1 MVNFYFLNYFI
12 FMRIFLFLIILFFS
26 CIQTAMSAEIQQIN
40 IVHINKIIERE
51 PTIYSI
57 NPEIVDNGILGSKMA
72 IKDNNTTGQFTN
84 QNFKLIEKKIKPK
97 ESAKEIF
104 ENFRKNKYKFFILNV
119 SKDDFIEIQSSD
131 LIEDSIVINASLKDN
146 NLRNQNCN
154 KNVLHTAPSYKMLS
168 DALIQFLKRK
178 NWTKLLLISGV
189 NERDKQFAESV
200 KVSSK
205 RFGLKI
211 TNEKIWDFS
220 HDFRRT
226 ADLEIVKFTQGEKYQ
241 VLVLADEGNTFGD
254 SGNSFGDYIPYR
266 TWKPTVVVGGEVL
279 KPTSWHFAHEQW
291 GGNQMQS
298 RFLKQSKRLMT
309 NIDFNSWVGVRTLGE
324 AITRTKSLDPKILL
338 EKIMSEEFNLA
349 AYKGKPVSYRNW
361 NGQLRQPILLVTP
374 RALVSVSP
382 QPGFVHPRTELDTLG
397 IDETDSKCKLN

>member
-1 MVNFYFLNYFI
+1 MKKF
-12 FMRIFLFLIILFFS
+12 FLIFFLFFS
-26 CIQTAMSAEIQQIN
+26 FVFPLQSEDTQQIK
-40 IVHINKIIERE
+40 IVHLNRIIERA

-57 NPEIVDNGILGSKMA
+57 NPEIMNNGILGSRMG
-72 IKDNNTTGQFTN
+72 IKDNNTTGKFTN
-84 QNFKLIEKKIKPK
+84 QNFELIEKNIMPK

-104 ENFRKNKYKFFILNV
+104 EEFRRNKYIFFILNV
-119 SKDDFIEIQSSD
+119 SKDDFIKIQSSD
-131 LIEDSIVINASLKDN
+131 FTEGSILINTSLKDN
-146 NLRNQNCN
+146 DIRNENCN
-154 KNVLHTAPSYKMLS
+154 KNILHTAPSYRMVA
-168 DALIQFLKRK
+168 DALIQFLKKK

-189 NERDKQFAESV
+189 NERDKQFADSV
-200 KVSSK
+200 KISAK

-226 ADLEIVKFTQGEKYQ
+226 ADLEVVKFTQGEKYE

-266 TWKPTVVVGGEVL
+266 TWKPTIVVGGEIL

-298 RFLKQSKRLMT
+298 RFLKDSKRLMT
-309 NIDFNSWVGVRTLGE
+309 NIDFNSWVGIRTLGE
-324 AITRTKSLDPKILL
+324 AITRSKSLDPKIVLD
-338 EKIMSEEFNLA
+338 KIMDEKFNLA
-349 AYKGKPVSYRNW
+349 AYKGKPVSFRKW

-382 QPGFVHPRTELDTLG
+382 QKGFVHPKTELDTLG
-397 IDETDSKCKLN
+397 IDQPDTKCKFN

>member
-1 MVNFYFLNYFI
+1 MKNIFYIIFFYFLFI
-12 FMRIFLFLIILFFS
+12 FSIG
-26 CIQTAMSAEIQQIN
+26 AAEIQQIK
-40 IVHINKIIERE
+40 IVHLNKVIERE

-57 NPEIVDNGILGSKMA
+57 NPEIANNGILGSRMG
-72 IKDNNTTGQFTN
+72 IKDNNTTGKFTN
-84 QNFKLIEKKIKPK
+84 QNFELIEQNINPN

-104 ENFRKNKYKFFILNV
+104 EKFRKDKYKFFILNV
-119 SKDDFIEIQSSD
+119 FKDDFNEILSSD
-131 LIEDSIVINASLKDN
+131 LLEDALLINTSLKDN
-146 NLRNQNCN
+146 DLRNEKCN
-154 KNVLHTAPSYKMLS
+154 KQILHTAPSYRMLS
-168 DALIQFLKRK
+168 DALIQFLKKK

-189 NERDKQFAESV
+189 NERDKQFADSI

-211 TNEKIWDFS
+211 INEKVWDFN

-226 ADLEIVKFTQGEKYQ
+226 ADLEVVKFTQGEKYE

-266 TWKPTVVVGGEVL
+266 TWKPTIVVGGEVL

-298 RFLKQSKRLMT
+298 RFLKDSKRLMT
-309 NIDFNSWVGVRTLGE
+309 DIDFNSWVAVRAIGE
-324 AITRTKSLDPKILL
+324 AITRTKSLDSKIVLD
-338 EKIMSEEFNLA
+338 KIMDEKFNLA
-349 AYKGKPVSYRNW
+349 AYKGKPVSFRKW

-382 QPGFVHPRTELDTLG
+382 QTGFVHPKTELDTLG
-397 IDETDSKCKLN
+397 IDQPDTKCRFN

>member
-1 MVNFYFLNYFI
+1 MKNIFYIIFFYFLFI
-12 FMRIFLFLIILFFS
+12 FSII
-26 CIQTAMSAEIQQIN
+26 AAEIQQIK
-40 IVHINKIIERE
+40 IVHLNRIIERE

-57 NPEIVDNGILGSKMA
+57 NPEIINNGILGSRMG
-72 IKDNNTTGQFTN
+72 IKDNNTTGKFTN
-84 QNFKLIEKKIKPK
+84 QNFELIEQNIMPN

-104 ENFRKNKYKFFILNV
+104 EKFRKDKYKFFILNV
-119 SKDDFIEIQSSD
+119 SKDDFNKILSSD
-131 LIEDSIVINASLKDN
+131 LLEDALLINTSLKDN
-146 NLRNQNCN
+146 DLRNEKCN
-154 KNVLHTAPSYKMLS
+154 KQILHTAPSYRMLS
-168 DALIQFLKRK
+168 DALTQFLKKK
-178 NWTKLLLISGV
+178 NWVKLLLISGV
-189 NERDKQFAESV
+189 NERDKQFADSI

-211 TNEKIWDFS
+211 INEKIWDFN
-220 HDFRRT
+220 HDFRRS
-226 ADLEIVKFTQGEKYQ
+226 ADLEVVKFTQGEKYE

-266 TWKPTVVVGGEVL
+266 TWKPTIVVGGEVL

-298 RFLKQSKRLMT
+298 RFLKQAKRLMT

-338 EKIMSEEFNLA
+338 EKIMDEEFNLA

>member
-1 MVNFYFLNYFI
+1 MK
-12 FMRIFLFLIILFFS
+12 IFLYIFLILISFTQKL
-26 CIQTAMSAEIQQIN
+26 ISADIQQIQ
-40 IVHINKIIERE
+40 IVHLNRVIERE

-57 NPEIVDNGILGSKMA
+57 NPEVIDNGILGSKMG
-72 IKDNNTTGQFTN
+72 IKDNNTTGKFTN
-84 QNFKLIEKKIKPK
+84 QNFELIEKKITKK
-97 ESAKEIF
+97 ESAKQVF
-104 ENFRKNKYKFFILNV
+104 EEFRKEKYKFFILNV
-119 SKDDFIEIQSSD
+119 SKDDFAEIQSSD

-154 KNVLHTAPSYKMLS
+154 KNILHTAPSYKMVS
-168 DALIQFLKRK
+168 DALIQFLKKK

-189 NERDKQFAESV
+189 NERDKQFADSI
-200 KVSSK
+200 KLSSD

-211 TNEKIWDFS
+211 TNEKIWDMT

-226 ADLEIVKFTQGEKYQ
+226 ADLEILKFTQGEKYQ

-266 TWKPTVVVGGEVL
+266 TWKPSVVVGGEVL
-279 KPTSWHFAHEQW
+279 KPTSWHFSHEQW

-298 RFLKQSKRLMT
+298 RFLKEYKRLMT
-309 NIDFNSWVGVRTLGE
+309 NIDFNSWVGIRTLGE
-324 AITRTKSLDPKILL
+324 AIIRTKSLDVKILL
-338 EKIMSEEFNLA
+338 EKIMDKEFNLA
-349 AYKGKPVSYRNW
+349 AYKGKPLSYRNW

-397 IDETDSKCKLN
+397 IDEPDSKCKLN

>member
-1 MVNFYFLNYFI
+1 MKNIFYIIFFYFLFI
-12 FMRIFLFLIILFFS
+12 FSIF
-26 CIQTAMSAEIQQIN
+26 AAEIQQIK
-40 IVHINKIIERE
+40 IVHLNKIIERE

-57 NPEIVDNGILGSKMA
+57 NPEIINNGILGSRMG
-72 IKDNNTTGQFTN
+72 IKDNNTTGKFTN
-84 QNFKLIEKKIKPK
+84 QNFELIEQNINPN

-104 ENFRKNKYKFFILNV
+104 EKFRKDKYKFFILNV
-119 SKDDFIEIQSSD
+119 SKDDFNEILSSD
-131 LIEDSIVINASLKDN
+131 LLEDALLINTSLKDN
-146 NLRNQNCN
+146 DLRNEKCN
-154 KNVLHTAPSYKMLS
+154 KQILHTAPSYRMLS
-168 DALIQFLKRK
+168 DALIQFLKKK

-189 NERDKQFAESV
+189 NERDKQFADSI

-211 TNEKIWDFS
+211 INEKVWDFN

-226 ADLEIVKFTQGEKYQ
+226 ADLEVVKFTQGEKYE

-266 TWKPTVVVGGEVL
+266 TWKPTIVVGGEVL

-298 RFLKQSKRLMT
+298 RFLKDSKRLMT
-309 NIDFNSWVGVRTLGE
+309 DIDFNSWLGVRAIGE
-324 AITRTKSLDPKILL
+324 AITRSKSLDPKVVLD
-338 EKIMSEEFNLA
+338 KIMDEKFNLA
-349 AYKGKPVSYRNW
+349 AYKGKPVSFRKW

-382 QPGFVHPRTELDTLG
+382 QIGFVHPKTELDTLG
-397 IDETDSKCKLN
+397 IDQPDTKCRFN

>member
-1 MVNFYFLNYFI
+1 MR
-12 FMRIFLFLIILFFS
+12 RIFYILLLFSFFVS
-26 CIQTAMSAEIQQIN
+26 NAISENVQQIK
-40 IVHINKIIERE
+40 IVHLNKIIERE

-57 NPEIVDNGILGSKMA
+57 NPEVKNNGILGSRMG
-72 IKDNNTTGQFTN
+72 IKDNNTTGKFTK
-84 QNFKLIEKKIKPK
+84 QNFELIEKNIMPG
-97 ESAKEIF
+97 ESIKEIF
-104 ENFRKNKYKFFILNV
+104 EEFRKNEYKFFILNV
-119 SKDDFIEIQSSD
+119 FKKDFEEVLSSD
-131 LIEDSIVINASLKDN
+131 LLKGSIVINASLKDN
-146 NLRNQNCN
+146 NLRNKNCN
-154 KNVLHTAPSYKMLS
+154 KNVLHTAPSYRMVS
-168 DALIQFLKRK
+168 DALIQFLKKK

-266 TWKPTVVVGGEVL
+266 TWKPSVVVGGEVL
-279 KPTSWHFAHEQW
+279 KPTSWHFSHEQW

-309 NIDFNSWVGVRTLGE
+309 NIDFNSWLGVRTFGE

-338 EKIMSEEFNLA
+338 EKIMDEEFNLA

-374 RALVSVSP
+374 RVLVSVSP

-397 IDETDSKCKLN
+397 TDEPDSKCKLN

>member
-1 MVNFYFLNYFI
+1 MKKF
-12 FMRIFLFLIILFFS
+12 FLIFFLFFS
-26 CIQTAMSAEIQQIN
+26 FVFPLQSEDTQQIK
-40 IVHINKIIERE
+40 IVHLNRIIERA

-57 NPEIVDNGILGSKMA
+57 NPEIINNGILGSRMG
-72 IKDNNTTGQFTN
+72 IKDNNTTGKFTN
-84 QNFKLIEKKIKPK
+84 QNFELIEKNLMPK

-104 ENFRKNKYKFFILNV
+104 EEFRRNKYIFFILNV
-119 SKDDFIEIQSSD
+119 SKDDFIKIQSSD
-131 LIEDSIVINASLKDN
+131 FTEGSILINTSLKDN
-146 NLRNQNCN
+146 DIRNENCN
-154 KNVLHTAPSYKMLS
+154 KNILHTAPSYRMVA
-168 DALIQFLKRK
+168 DALIQFLKKK

-189 NERDKQFAESV
+189 NERDKQFADSV
-200 KVSSK
+200 KISAK

-226 ADLEIVKFTQGEKYQ
+226 ADLEVVKFTQGEKYE
-241 VLVLADEGNTFGD
+241 VLVLADEGNSFGD

-266 TWKPTVVVGGEVL
+266 TWKPTIVVGGEIL

-298 RFLKQSKRLMT
+298 RFLKDSKRLMT

-324 AITRTKSLDPKILL
+324 AITRSKSLDPKVVLD
-338 EKIMSEEFNLA
+338 KIMDEKFNLA
-349 AYKGKPVSYRNW
+349 AYKGKPVSFRKW

-382 QPGFVHPRTELDTLG
+382 QKGFVHPKTELDTLG
-397 IDETDSKCKLN
+397 IDQPDTKCKFN

>member
-1 MVNFYFLNYFI
+1 MKKF
-12 FMRIFLFLIILFFS
+12 FLIFFLFFS
-26 CIQTAMSAEIQQIN
+26 FVFPLQSEDTQQIK
-40 IVHINKIIERE
+40 IVHLNRIIERA

-57 NPEIVDNGILGSKMA
+57 NPEIMNNGILGSRMG
-72 IKDNNTTGQFTN
+72 IKDNNTTGKFTN
-84 QNFKLIEKKIKPK
+84 QNFELIEKNLMPK

-104 ENFRKNKYKFFILNV
+104 EEFRRNKYIFFILNV
-119 SKDDFIEIQSSD
+119 SKDDFIKIQSSD
-131 LIEDSIVINASLKDN
+131 FTEGSILINTSLKDN
-146 NLRNQNCN
+146 DIRNENCN
-154 KNVLHTAPSYKMLS
+154 KNILHTAPSYRMVA
-168 DALIQFLKRK
+168 DALIQFLKKK

-189 NERDKQFAESV
+189 NERDKQFADSV
-200 KVSSK
+200 KISAK

-226 ADLEIVKFTQGEKYQ
+226 ADLEVVKFTQGEKYE
-241 VLVLADEGNTFGD
+241 VLVLADEGNSFGD

-266 TWKPTVVVGGEVL
+266 TWKPTIVVGGEIL

-298 RFLKQSKRLMT
+298 RFLKDSKRLMT

-324 AITRTKSLDPKILL
+324 AITRSKSLDPKVILD
-338 EKIMSEEFNLA
+338 KIMDEKFNLA
-349 AYKGKPVSYRNW
+349 AYKGKPVSFRKW
-361 NGQLRQPILLVTP
+361 NGQLRQPILIVTP

-382 QPGFVHPRTELDTLG
+382 QKGFVHPKTELDTLG
-397 IDETDSKCKLN
+397 IDQPDTKCKFN

>member
-1 MVNFYFLNYFI
+1 MKNIFYIIFFYFLFI
-12 FMRIFLFLIILFFS
+12 FSII
-26 CIQTAMSAEIQQIN
+26 AAEIQQIK
-40 IVHINKIIERE
+40 IVHLNRIIERE

-57 NPEIVDNGILGSKMA
+57 NPEIINNGILGSRMG
-72 IKDNNTTGQFTN
+72 IKDNNTTGKFTN
-84 QNFKLIEKKIKPK
+84 QNFELIEQNIMPN

-104 ENFRKNKYKFFILNV
+104 EKFRKDKYKFFILNV
-119 SKDDFIEIQSSD
+119 SKDDFNKILSSD
-131 LIEDSIVINASLKDN
+131 LLEDALLINTSLKDN
-146 NLRNQNCN
+146 DLRNEKCN
-154 KNVLHTAPSYKMLS
+154 KQILHTAPSYRMLS
-168 DALIQFLKRK
+168 DALIQFLKKK

-189 NERDKQFAESV
+189 NERDKQFADSI

-211 TNEKIWDFS
+211 INEKIWDFN
-220 HDFRRT
+220 HDFRRS
-226 ADLEIVKFTQGEKYQ
+226 ADLEVVKFTQGEKYE

-266 TWKPTVVVGGEVL
+266 TWKPTIVVGGEVL

-298 RFLKQSKRLMT
+298 RFLKDSKRLMT
-309 NIDFNSWVGVRTLGE
+309 NIDFNSWVGVRAIGE
-324 AITRTKSLDPKILL
+324 AITRTKSLDSKIVLD
-338 EKIMSEEFNLA
+338 KIMDEKFNLA
-349 AYKGKPVSYRNW
+349 AYKGKPVSFRKW

-382 QPGFVHPRTELDTLG
+382 QIGFAHPRTELDTLG
-397 IDETDSKCKLN
+397 IDQPDTKCRFN